1 MEWTANPQGLQAAYD
16 DVDIRIFQEGDP
28 STPESV
34 SFYADM
40 SVVNTNHRCT
50 GVLPGFSEER
60 WLQITDP
67 VQYGTEL
74 FRWLF
79 PPKSDLEKVFFQA
92 RWRSEATQRSSQA
105 KIRLKLWLDP
115 ASPSLHRLWWEA
127 MYDPEREVFLALTVA
142 FSRFHV
148 SDRRARPVAARP
160 LRMLVAT
167 SNPQGLDKFDCQPLD
182 MSSEPELLRRATR
195 GLGDSLATTQLT
207 NPTPEGLKEKLNELR
222 PHILYLSAHSI
233 YHDDDDDSGRV
244 LLPDETGMAAPVPF
258 SDLVKIVA
266 PSPDAAPQ
274 FVFLAL
280 PVKAQVDFYHS
291 LSTLGR
297 RLVEAGVQAA
307 VALQA
312 PMFERVIENFSTQFF
327 EVLGRR
333 GVIDEAM
340 MLARAKIYEPGHW
353 SWSFPVLY
361 MSTPDA
367 VLFQPLSPELEEG
380 IRALKF
386 VNR

>member
-1 MEWTANPQGLQAAYD
+1 VDWIANPQGLQGTYD
-16 DVDIRIFQEGDP
+16 DVDIRIFQEGDA
-28 STPESV
+28 SRPESV

-40 SVVNTNHRCT
+40 NVANTNHRCT
-50 GVLPGFSEER
+50 GVLPCFPEEK
-60 WLQITDP
+60 WLQITDT

-79 PPKSDLEKVFFQA
+79 PPKSELEAVFLQA
-92 RWRSEATQRSSQA
+92 RWRSEGTQRSSQA

-127 MYDPEREVFLALTVA
+127 MYDPEREVPLALTVA

-148 SDRRARPVAARP
+148 SDRRALPVAARP
-160 LRMLVAT
+160 LRMLLAT

-182 MSSEPELLRRATR
+182 MSFEQELIQRATR

-207 NPTPEGLKEKLNELR
+207 NPTPEGLKEMLNELR
-222 PHILYLSAHSI
+222 PHIVYLNAQSI
-233 YHDDDDDSGRV
+233 YDDDDDDSGRV
-244 LLPDETGMAAPVPF
+244 LLPDHTGMAAPVPF

-274 FVFLAL
+274 FVFLTM
-280 PVKAQVDFYHS
+280 PSKAEVDFYHS

-297 RLVEAGVQAA
+297 RLVESGTQAA

-312 PMFERVIENFSTQFF
+312 PMAEQGFENFIPQFF

-340 MLARAKIYEPGHW
+340 MLARSRIYEPGHW